1 MKRTIY
7 DSTTGQIIVSRS
19 MNDDI
24 LARRLDENPTHAS
37 LDLDVSN
44 INAKQINLETLQVED
59 KVITVNV
66 MEYLRV
72 RRGHE
77 LSACDWTQ
85 GVDSPLSSSKKTEWA
100 TYRQALRD
108 LPTTTYSAIDD
119 IVWPTKPE

>member
-1 MKRTIY
+1 MIT
-7 DSTTGQIIVSRS
+7 TTGQIIVSRS

-24 LARRLDENPTHAS
+24 LARRLAENPTHAS

-44 INAKQINLETLQVED
+44 INAKQVNLETLQIED
-59 KVITVNV
+59 RVITFDV
-66 MEYLRV
+66 MEYLRTK
-72 RRGHE
+72 RRHE
-77 LSACDWTQ
+77 LTDCDWTQ
-85 GVDSPLSSSKKTEWA
+85 AVDSPLSDAKKTEWA